1 MPMTGWWG
9 QQPAPNGYDAWAR
22 QEQGLNGRMSS
33 DPTRPRLDPV
43 TGQYVATQNQDM
55 IVSDGGAPQVP
66 PSFGGSSGQYPL
78 VPGGPAPLMQ
88 PWSTPFQ
95 APTAQTMELDPGY
108 RFAVDEGNQ
117 GIQRSAAARGTLLT
131 GGLLKALGR
140 YNTGMAAQQY
150 DTIYNRASNN
160 YDRARDIFT
169 SNQDR
174 PFNMLRALSKD
185 GQVSA
190 QGLSGA
196 GSSYA
201 ANQGNL
207 LTGQG
212 NVNAA
217 GQVGSAN
224 AWGGA
229 ANDIANNAM
238 LWFLMNRNR
247 APQTM
252 AGT

>member
-1 MPMTGWWG
+1 MTGWWG
-9 QQPAPNGYDAWAR
+9 QQPAPDGYDAWAR
-22 QEQGLNGRMSS
+22 QEQALNGRQSWNP
-33 DPTRPRLDPV
+33 DRPRLDPV
-43 TGQYVATQNQDM
+43 TGQYVTPENPGM
-55 IVSDGGAPQVP
+55 IGYDGGGAP
-66 PSFGGSSGQYPL
+66 GGMPGGPGPMPGSQYPL

-174 PFNMLRALSKD
+174 PFNMLRALSQD

-229 ANDIANNAM
+229 ANDIGQIALLEYLRRRSPA
-238 LWFLMNRNR
+238 
-247 APQTM
+247 TY